1 MTKPAIAYENLP
13 PNWSWLIFMWMLAL
27 TVKVYD
33 LDVGWYYAIGT
44 YTLILFIG
52 FLVTVKKTQFIDLF
66 KPLKDRE

>member
-13 PNWSWLIFMWMLAL
+13 PNRSWLTFMWVLAL

-44 YTLILFIG
+44 WTLILFIG
-52 FLVTVKKTQFIDLF
+52 FLVTVKNTRYIDLF
-66 KPLKDRE
+66 RPLKDRE